1 MTSRPIRL
9 VLGIVF
15 LVSIVCF
22 SLGLPAQSPS
32 RIALTAVPMVIAV
45 LIVPFAGPNLV
56 RFPHQMSLALFVG
69 GVALGVL
76 YSRAWVEVPVITKS
90 AMRSEQ
96 IWSVTLQNPSQ
107 VIRRVV
113 PRPNIGLATTV
124 RIRVSLEGDYHGP
137 SFLTAT
143 VHGDDFGRM
152 FPAGAQRGLSLGH
165 DSLELIFDSSALDG
179 LEYVEIDLR
188 QPVPDPALRM
198 VVVGQSRGAELG
210 ENSAFFG
217 DGFQWLPGVPVART
231 GMIVS
236 GLPQI
241 WLDGVY

>member
-1 MTSRPIRL
+1 VTSEPIKL
-9 VLGIVF
+9 VLRIIV
-15 LVSIVCF
+15 LVNIILF
-22 SLGLPAQSPS
+22 SMSFTAHSPP
-32 RIALTAVPMVIAV
+32 RIALNAVPIVIAV
-45 LIVPFAGPNLV
+45 LLVAFSVPDLFRL
-56 RFPHQMSLALFVG
+56 RFHASVILLVG
-69 GVALGVL
+69 GAALGVL

-96 IWSVTLQNPSQ
+96 IWSITLQNPSQ
-107 VIRRVV
+107 VVRRVV
-113 PRPNIGLATTV
+113 PRPNIGLAATV
-124 RIRVSLEGDYHGP
+124 RIRVSLEVDYHGP

-143 VHGDDFGRM
+143 VRGDDLGRM

-179 LEYVEIDLR
+179 LDFVEIDLR
-188 QPVPDPALRM
+188 QPVPDPALRI
-198 VVVGQSRGAELG
+198 VVVGQSRGVELG
-210 ENSAFFG
+210 KNSAFFG
-217 DGFQWLPGVPVART
+217 DGFQWLRGVPVART

>member
-1 MTSRPIRL
+1 MYFRRSDDGWMEGTR
-9 VLGIVF
+9 
-15 LVSIVCF
+15 
-22 SLGLPAQSPS
+22 
-32 RIALTAVPMVIAV
+32 
-45 LIVPFAGPNLV
+45 
-56 RFPHQMSLALFVG
+56 
-69 GVALGVL
+69 L
-76 YSRAWVEVPVITKS
+76 YSRREVNVFVARVVLACVSLVVIGCTLFLAGRTLRFTTRATLVSVTIMASMCLAFMRDWVEVPAISKS
-90 AMRSEQ
+90 DAISDQ
-96 IWSVTLQNPSQ
+96 IWSITLQNPSQ
-107 VIRRVV
+107 VVRRVV
-113 PRPNIGLATTV
+113 PRPNIGLAATV

-143 VHGDDFGRM
+143 VRGDDFGRM

-179 LEYVEIDLR
+179 LDFVEIDLR
-188 QPVPDPALRM
+188 QPVPDPALRI

-210 ENSAFFG
+210 KNSAFFG
-217 DGFQWLPGVPVART
+217 DGFQWLRGVPVART

>member
-1 MTSRPIRL
+1 MTSRPMML

-22 SLGLPAQSPS
+22 SSRLPAQSPS

-96 IWSVTLQNPSQ
+96 IWSITLQNPSQ
-107 VIRRVV
+107 VLRRVV
-113 PRPNIGLATTV
+113 PYPTIGAATTV
-124 RIRVSLEGDYHGP
+124 RIRVALEDDYHGS
-137 SFLTAT
+137 SFLMAT
-143 VHGDDFGRM
+143 VMGIEFGRM
-152 FPAGAQRGLSLGH
+152 FPEGTQRGLSLGH

-179 LEYVEIDLR
+179 LDFVEIDLR

>member
-1 MTSRPIRL
+1 MHFRPSDDGWIEGIPLYLRREVNVFVARVVL
-9 VLGIVF
+9 VCVSLVVIGCTLFLGGRTLRF
-15 LVSIVCF
+15 ATRTTLVSVTIVASMC
-22 SLGLPAQSPS
+22 
-32 RIALTAVPMVIAV
+32 
-45 LIVPFAGPNLV
+45 
-56 RFPHQMSLALFVG
+56 LAFM
-69 GVALGVL
+69 
-76 YSRAWVEVPVITKS
+76 RDWFEVPAISKS
-90 AMRSEQ
+90 DAISDQ
-96 IWSVTLQNPSQ
+96 IWSITLQNPSQ
-107 VIRRVV
+107 VVRRVV

-124 RIRVSLEGDYHGP
+124 RIRVSLDGDYHGP

-198 VVVGQSRGAELG
+198 VVVGQSRGAECG

-217 DGFQWLPGVPVART
+217 DGFRWLRGVPVART

>member
-1 MTSRPIRL
+1 MTLYWRMEVEVL
-9 VLGIVF
+9 VARV
-15 LVSIVCF
+15 V
-22 SLGLPAQSPS
+22 
-32 RIALTAVPMVIAV
+32 LTWVA
-45 LIVPFAGPNLV
+45 LIVIISTALFSGRTLRLNIRWILLSIGVVASSPFAFM
-56 RFPHQMSLALFVG
+56 RD
-69 GVALGVL
+69 
-76 YSRAWVEVPVITKS
+76 WVEVPVISKS
-90 AMRSEQ
+90 DAISEQ
-96 IWSVTLQNPSQ
+96 IWSITLQNPSQ
-107 VIRRVV
+107 VVRRVV

-143 VHGDDFGRM
+143 VRGDDFGRM

-165 DSLELIFDSSALDG
+165 DSLELIFGSSALDG
-179 LEYVEIDLR
+179 LDFVEIDLR
-188 QPVPDPALRM
+188 QPVPDPALRI

-217 DGFQWLPGVPVART
+217 DGFQWLRGVPVART

>member
-1 MTSRPIRL
+1 MHFRRSDDGWMEGIPLYLRREVNVFVARVVL
-9 VLGIVF
+9 VCVSLVVIGCTLFLGGRTLRF
-15 LVSIVCF
+15 PTRTTLVSVTIVASMC
-22 SLGLPAQSPS
+22 
-32 RIALTAVPMVIAV
+32 
-45 LIVPFAGPNLV
+45 
-56 RFPHQMSLALFVG
+56 LAFM
-69 GVALGVL
+69 
-76 YSRAWVEVPVITKS
+76 RDWFEVPAISKS
-90 AMRSEQ
+90 DAISDQ
-96 IWSVTLQNPSQ
+96 IWSITLQNPSQ
-107 VIRRVV
+107 VVRRVV

-124 RIRVSLEGDYHGP
+124 RIRVSLDGDYHGP

-217 DGFQWLPGVPVART
+217 DGFRWLRGVPVART

>member
-1 MTSRPIRL
+1 MTSRPITL
-9 VLGIVF
+9 LLGIVF
-15 LVSIVCF
+15 LVSIVWF
-22 SLGLPAQSPS
+22 SLELPGQSPS
-32 RIALTAVPMVIAV
+32 RIALTAVPMVMAV
-45 LIVPFAGPNLV
+45 LLVPFTGPNLV
-56 RFPHQMSLALFVG
+56 RFPHQIALALFVG
-69 GVALGVL
+69 GAVWCVL
-76 YSRAWVEVPVITKS
+76 NSRAWVQVPVITKG

-96 IWSVTLQNPSQ
+96 IWSITLQNPSQ
-107 VIRRVV
+107 VVRRVV

-165 DSLELIFDSSALDG
+165 DSLELVFDSSALDG
-179 LEYVEIDLR
+179 LEFVEIDLR
-188 QPVPDPALRM
+188 QPVPDPALRI

-217 DGFQWLPGVPVART
+217 DGFQWLRGVPVART

>member
-32 RIALTAVPMVIAV
+32 RIALTAVPMVIAL
-45 LIVPFAGPNLV
+45 LIVPFAGPTLV
-56 RFPHQMSLALFVG
+56 RFPHQMSLALLVG
-69 GVALGVL
+69 GAALGVL

-90 AMRSEQ
+90 AIRSDQ
-96 IWSVTLQNPSQ
+96 IWSISLQNPSQ
-107 VIRRVV
+107 VVRRVV
-113 PRPNIGLATTV
+113 PRPNIGSATTV
-124 RIRVSLEGDYHGP
+124 RIRVSLESDYHGP
-137 SFLTAT
+137 SFLTAS

-179 LEYVEIDLR
+179 LDFVEIDIR
-188 QPVPDPALRM
+188 QPIPDSALRM
-198 VVVGQSRGAELG
+198 VVVGQARGAELG

-217 DGFQWLPGVPVART
+217 DGFRWLRGVPVART

>member
-1 MTSRPIRL
+1 MLLELDTNLLTRF
-9 VLGIVF
+9 G
-15 LVSIVCF
+15 
-22 SLGLPAQSPS
+22 
-32 RIALTAVPMVIAV
+32 LTALPVVI
-45 LIVPFAGPNLV
+45 LMLLVPFAKPTLF
-56 RFPHQMSLALFVG
+56 RFPHQMSLALLVG
-69 GVALGVL
+69 GVPLGVL
-76 YSRAWVEVPVITKS
+76 FSRSWFEVPTITKS
-90 AMRSEQ
+90 AIRSDQ
-96 IWSVTLQNPSQ
+96 IWSITLQNPSQ
-107 VIRRVV
+107 VVRRVV
-113 PRPNIGLATTV
+113 PRPKIGSATAV
-124 RIRVSLEGDYHGP
+124 RIRVSLESDYHGP

-143 VHGDDFGRM
+143 VRGDDFGRM

-179 LEYVEIDLR
+179 LDFVEIDLR
-188 QPVPDPALRM
+188 QPVPDPALRI

-217 DGFQWLPGVPVART
+217 DGFRWLRGVPVART